1 MFVMEGEVLLIV
13 RFIQIRLSAFSRC
26 TDYAADQHSLVAQE
40 EEVCQE
46 EQVNGFWSL
55 GVGCS
60 LVSVALVVR
69 CDCEQEK
76 E

>member
-1 MFVMEGEVLLIV
+1 MEGKALLIV
-13 RFIQIRLSAFSRC
+13 RSIQLRLSAFSCC

-60 LVSVALVVR
+60 LAPVALVVR